1 MEGAGSRRFVA
12 EGVGMIGWIV
22 PEVRENGRETF
33 GFEGGLLVGED
44 DAGALVLGGGAG
56 WG

>member
-1 MEGAGSRRFVA
+1 
-12 EGVGMIGWIV
+12 MIGWIV
-22 PEVRENGRETF
+22 PEVRENGHEAF
-33 GFEGGLLVGED
+33 GFEGGLLVGGD